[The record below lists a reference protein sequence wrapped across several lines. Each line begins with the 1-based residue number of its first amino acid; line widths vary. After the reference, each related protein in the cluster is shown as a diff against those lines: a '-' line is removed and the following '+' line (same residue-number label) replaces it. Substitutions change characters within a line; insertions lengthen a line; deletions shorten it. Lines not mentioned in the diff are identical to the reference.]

1 MKSTLH
7 KRVDKLFQQLKPAK
21 QIVFQVIEKGQV
33 VEVPENTILVTFEV

>member
-21 QIVFQVIEKGQV
+21 RIVFQVIEKGQHV
-33 VEVPENTILVTFEV
+33 DIPKNTIMVTFEV